1 MIASSS
7 PVSKAELHAYVD
19 GQLDDARRQE
29 VAAYVADNPDA
40 ADRVAAYEAQN
51 KALHILFDPALYEAP
66 PPRLKP
72 PAMPRVMLHLLW
84 AAASVFLLVAGG
96 VAGWFV
102 HDNVLVDGAPDI
114 HVARQAAV
122 AHTVFTPQKRHPVE
136 VTADEEAHLVKWLS
150 KVLGKP
156 LRAPRLAGLG
166 FALVGG
172 RLLSAPDGP
181 AAQFMYEDTLGRRIT
196 VYVAT
201 DPRWQGQTAFRY
213 AAQGNVGVFYWIEGP
228 FGYAV
233 TATMPRPELIAIARA
248 VYAELKP

>member
-1 MIASSS
+1 MTASSS
-7 PVSKAELHAYVD
+7 PVSKAELHAYAD
-19 GQLDDARRQE
+19 GRLDDARRQE
-29 VAAYVADNPDA
+29 VAAHVAENADA

-66 PPRLKP
+66 PRRLKP
-72 PAMPRVMLHLLW
+72 PAMPRTLVHMFW
-84 AAASVFLLVAGG
+84 AAASVVLLVMGG
-96 VAGWFV
+96 AIGWFV
-102 HDNVLVDGAPDI
+102 HENYRADVFPTI
-114 HVARQAAV
+114 TVARQAAV

-136 VTADEEAHLVKWLS
+136 VTADEEVHLVKWLS

-156 LRAPRLAGLG
+156 LRAPRLSGLG

-181 AAQFMYEDTLGRRIT
+181 AAQFMYEDTDGRRIT

-201 DPRWQGQTAFRY
+201 DARWQGETAFRY

-233 TATMPRPELIAIARA
+233 TANMPRPELIGIARA
-248 VYAELKP
+248 VYTELKP